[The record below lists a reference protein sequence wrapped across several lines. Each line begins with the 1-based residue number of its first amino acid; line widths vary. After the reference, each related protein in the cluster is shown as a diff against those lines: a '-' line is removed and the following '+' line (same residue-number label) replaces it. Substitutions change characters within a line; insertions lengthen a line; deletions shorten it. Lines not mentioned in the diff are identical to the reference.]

1 MKQRLKAEGSELLTF
16 CKGLKMQAFDGKYY
30 KSDCLGHLRRFASYT
45 VYTVAQC
52 GAVQGVAC
60 AWRKREIRRKTPND
74 KIRHKNGNAEAGIT
88 GRSPS
93 GSAATPRPVRAGFR
107 VFNSVSEV
115 VACACPAERSDAAC
129 IKTSTRHDLN
139 P

>member
-1 MKQRLKAEGSELLTF
+1 
-16 CKGLKMQAFDGKYY
+16 MQAFDGKYY
-30 KSDCLGHLRRFASYT
+30 KSDCLGHQRRFASYT

-115 VACACPAERSDAAC
+115 VGGGGGGGGGRARRRSAH
-129 IKTSTRHDLN
+129 KKPPTHRV
-139 P
+139 

>member
-1 MKQRLKAEGSELLTF
+1 
-16 CKGLKMQAFDGKYY
+16 MQAFDGKYY
-30 KSDCLGHLRRFASYT
+30 KSDCLGHQRRFASYT

-115 VACACPAERSDAAC
+115 VATPLVSRQAHAT
-129 IKTSTRHDLN
+129 ISTLKLYFNGLQRGLK
-139 P
+139 